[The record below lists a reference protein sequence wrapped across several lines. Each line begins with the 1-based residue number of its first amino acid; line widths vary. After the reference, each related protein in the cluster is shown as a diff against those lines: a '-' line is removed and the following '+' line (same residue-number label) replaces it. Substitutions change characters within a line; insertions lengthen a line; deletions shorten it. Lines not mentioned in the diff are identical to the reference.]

1 MKNVSFYRKAVISI
15 FTNEYFIGSMSPS
28 GYKTNFS
35 ECIDEPGYFTYI
47 LKGEASCS
55 GFIRRITEK
64 LNNKN
69 PELYYCAVDPES
81 IDAAVF
87 PDSKVI
93 ICDSISPH
101 LFEPKIAGI
110 TGQIVNLSESWDTE
124 KLKAAREE
132 LSMLH
137 SALTSGSER
146 AERCIKALST
156 VLYDNFDLAKRTVLL
171 EKLDAFFGRLTK
183 KVLPKRSA
191 NHPDDVTRGK
201 VIYRYSSALTADGI
215 KTLLPKGG
223 TVYILA
229 DDYSAGANHL
239 LSRLV
244 AEASSRGFDVIVSKN
259 PLLENDYFDVYSH
272 IAIPELNLYFYSST
286 YLAPL
291 DTNNRAVNFMRF
303 YSKGL
308 LAAKRQR
315 MRFNNE
321 AAESLLSEAVTALC
335 SVREIKRKTE
345 QYYEKVIDENV
356 IKEVEE
362 KILKKLQ

>member
-1 MKNVSFYRKAVISI
+1 
-15 FTNEYFIGSMSPS
+15 MSPS
-28 GYKTNFS
+28 GYKTNFGDS
-35 ECIDEPGYFTYI
+35 IDEPGYFTYI

-55 GFIRRITEK
+55 GFISRFTEK
-64 LNNKN
+64 QKN
-69 PELYYCAVDPES
+69 CELYYCAVDPES
-81 IDAAVF
+81 IDAIVF
-87 PDSKVI
+87 PEKKVI

-132 LSMLH
+132 LADLYA
-137 SALTSGSER
+137 ALTSSSER

-171 EKLDAFFGRLTK
+171 EKLEAFFMRFTK
-183 KVLPKRSA
+183 KILPKRSA
-191 NHPDDVTRGK
+191 LHPDDVTRGR

-215 KTLLPKGG
+215 KTLLPKTG
-223 TVYILA
+223 TVYVLA

-244 AEASSRGFDVIVSKN
+244 SEASARGFDVIVSKN

-272 IAIPELNLYFYSST
+272 IAIPELDLYFYSST
-286 YLAPL
+286 AIAPL
-291 DTNNRAVNFMRF
+291 GINSRSINFMRF
-303 YSKGL
+303 YGKSQL
-308 LAAKRQR
+308 SAKRQR

-321 AAESLLSEAVTALC
+321 AAESLLIEAVTALRT
-335 SVREIKRKTE
+335 VRETKRKTE
-345 QYYEKVIDENV
+345 QYYENVIDESV

-362 KILKKLQ
+362 KILKKLV